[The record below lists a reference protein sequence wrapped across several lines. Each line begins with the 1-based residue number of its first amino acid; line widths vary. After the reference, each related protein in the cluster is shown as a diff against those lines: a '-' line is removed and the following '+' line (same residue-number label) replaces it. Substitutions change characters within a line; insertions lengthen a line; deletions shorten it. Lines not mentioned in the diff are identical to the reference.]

1 MIKTFPLPAEEN
13 ETSTVDVVF
22 SFDTT
27 GSMSSVL
34 KGLRKNLEA
43 TIKKLFTDVPDIRI
57 GLIAHGDYCDM
68 PNFFWSLQP
77 TKNQEAII
85 AFIKNAPGTGGGDMP
100 ECYELVIHEAIK
112 MDWKAATRVLVVIG
126 DANPHEQG
134 YQYEDQLVHIDW
146 QKEAELAKEKGIT
159 IFSCHALAS
168 HRAESLNFYNTI
180 ARITGGYYFTLENL
194 ASFKDYMTAICLH
207 AADGAETQSVLEG
220 YREELEQRIA
230 AAHSA
235 VEQESLR
242 TEAEE
247 VHSALEEVHSQGV
260 FSPSAT
266 STRER
271 ILAARGTPSRLATF
285 RTQTAVSDASM
296 SALFSTLSGGSESAA
311 PAPSEPTYFGG
322 HSREEDDSL
331 RSPIFA
337 TPARRPRLEP
347 SFIKPL
353 TPLFVRTPAR
363 RRVDFVDD
371 EDEAPRRLP
380 RGFVERQPQS
390 PLTQMELQMRNF
402 FE

>member
-1 MIKTFPLPAEEN
+1 
-13 ETSTVDVVF
+13 
-22 SFDTT
+22 
-27 GSMSSVL
+27 MSSVL

-68 PNFFWSLQP
+68 PKFFWSLQP

-85 AFIKNAPGTGGGDMP
+85 AFIKNAPGTGGGDFP

-134 YQYEDQLVHIDW
+134 YQYENHQVGIDW
-146 QKEAELAKEKGIT
+146 QQEAELAKEKGIT
-159 IFSCHALAS
+159 IFSCHASAS
-168 HRAESLNFYNTI
+168 HRIESLHFYNTI

-207 AADGAETQSVLEG
+207 AADGAETQSVLQG

-230 AAHSA
+230 AAPA

-242 TEAEE
+242 AEVEE

-271 ILAARGTPSRLATF
+271 ILASRGTPSRFATF
-285 RTQTAVSDASM
+285 RSQTAATDESM
-296 SALFSTLSGGSESAA
+296 SALFSTLSGGSQSAT
-311 PAPSEPTYFGG
+311 PAPLEPTYFGG
-322 HSREEDDSL
+322 HTREEDDSP

-337 TPARRPRLEP
+337 APARRPRMEP
-347 SFIKPL
+347 SFIEPL

-380 RGFVERQPQS
+380 GRLVESQPQP
-390 PLTQMELQMRNF
+390 PLTQIELQMRNF